1 MRGSTARQ
9 VTFLSVT
16 TDQLVA
22 ADHPI
27 RRVKPFVEA
36 ALAELSPVFDQMYAQ
51 EGRPS
56 IPPEHLLKAC
66 LLIAFY
72 SIRSERQFCERL
84 QHDLLFKWFMD
95 LNIEDP
101 AFDQS
106 TFAKNRDRLL
116 KHDVS
121 RLFFEA
127 VLNQARQLHLLSNQH
142 FTVDGTLLESWA
154 SLKSLKPR
162 RPNLGGQRKPKR
174 DSRRPPPGK
183 GGGRNV
189 EVDFHGEKRSNDTHV
204 SSTDVE
210 ARLARKGKGREA
222 KLNFAGHLLMENRNG
237 LAVDVLLTQ
246 ATGTAERE
254 AGLKMLHGLRRRHRK
269 GRLTLGADK
278 NYDTGDFVA
287 GCRALEVTPHVAQ
300 NINPQRGSRVDGRTV
315 THLGYAT
322 SQRIRKRVE
331 EIFGWLKVVG
341 GVASCVTSGSNA
353 TNSGPIWPPPPTTWS
368 GSGTSW
374 PRRRKP
380 SPEATSADQPGR
392 RDGLSRSVQSAITSY
407 YSPSRRLPVLG
418 PAFQAA

>member
-1 MRGSTARQ
+1 MRGSTTRQ

-66 LLIAFY
+66 LLMAFY

-84 QHDLLFKWFMD
+84 QHDLLFKWFLD
-95 LNIEDP
+95 LNIEDA

-106 TFAKNRDRLL
+106 TFAKNRCRLL

-189 EVDFHGEKRSNDTHV
+189 EVDFHGQKRSNDTHV
-204 SSTDVE
+204 SSTDEE

-341 GVASCVTSGSNA
+341 GGRKLRYIGVQRNQLWADLATAAYNLVRLGNLVA
-353 TNSGPIWPPPPTTWS
+353 
-368 GSGTSW
+368 
-374 PRRRKP
+374 
-380 SPEATSADQPGR
+380 EAA
-392 RDGLSRSVQSAITSY
+392 
-407 YSPSRRLPVLG
+407 
-418 PAFQAA
+418 